1 MPSSNSVM
9 KIETIFD
16 VNESADGMVDIFAV
30 KDVIV
35 RGMDVHV
42 GSNGTEFV
50 ELWNKNG
57 SYKHH
62 KRHPG
67 ALIFVASQNLNAEGF
82 GKGTPLSENIFD
94 KSKYIR
100 FRLVNYR
107 TVPDYLRIINNPS
120 SVKFI
125 QFRKLSTTFY
135 ESRELR
141 NKHNGLHYYI
151 FVSSMHYLLRIYPIY
166 YCSETYIEGMLDLL
180 SLVGSSL
187 SRYMS
192 VAKILD

>member
-42 GSNGTEFV
+42 GSNGTEFI

-67 ALIFVASQNLNAEGF
+67 ALIFVASQSLNAEGF

-94 KSKYIR
+94 EMTIHKS
-100 FRLVNYR
+100 LGE
-107 TVPDYLRIINNPS
+107 TSMPDISMELSIMYLIIMN
-120 SVKFI
+120 
-125 QFRKLSTTFY
+125 QFR
-135 ESRELR
+135 E
-141 NKHNGLHYYI
+141 
-151 FVSSMHYLLRIYPIY
+151 VS
-166 YCSETYIEGMLDLL
+166 
-180 SLVGSSL
+180 
-187 SRYMS
+187 
-192 VAKILD
+192 